1 MGKHMT
7 TESAVRILAG
17 GMILLSLTLYA
28 LVSPWAL
35 LLAGFVALNLMQ
47 SAVTGF
53 CPAEKV
59 LVRLGV
65 GSCSDPRPT
74 QT

>member
-1 MGKHMT
+1 MT

-17 GMILLSLTLYA
+17 SMILLSLTLYV

-35 LLAGFVALNLMQ
+35 LLAGFVALNLIQ
-47 SAVTGF
+47 SAVTGV

-59 LVRLGV
+59 FVRLGV
-65 GSCSDPRPT
+65 GSCGGPRAA

>member
-1 MGKHMT
+1 MR
-7 TESAVRILAG
+7 TESAIRILAG
-17 GMILLSLTLYA
+17 AMILLSLTLYV

-65 GSCSDPRPT
+65 GSRGDQRSA
-74 QT
+74 QA